1 MSSQNSTPPNPPA
14 SPFGGPTSH
23 TPVQNPYAQ
32 LHRDLGINVDISA
45 NNQGRAEPIVNP
57 MAYPGDGG
65 IGNRVMQG
73 AAGSGFSPVDYATT
87 RLGGNN
93 FQGPAAGQ
101 HFNTGVPL
109 HIAAYR
115 AENAQFNYAALDTGL
130 RNVTQHF
137 AFDPNDALRTPQ
149 TMNDAVLLAHPDY
162 QAQAMYA
169 LQSQVA
175 NIFRPG
181 GEFHRSGQSAHEYF
195 YSRQNNH
202 VNLPMV
208 NMFRSAGVTGDTP
221 QAFLSNANQLLERHF
236 DPLFSQVRGIVSNI
250 ATPDLRMAEVGMQE
264 TSAPAI
270 ALAGGFANAMN
281 RTGVQQAI
289 NFPIT
294 AVASQHATE
303 NFINSMAR
311 VSPEYHYS
319 AESGAAALAMEGEDF
334 LTGSFPT
341 HPGASPGLRMPL
353 SEAHR
358 AAIDVAAGS
367 FEDVF
372 LGENQAVRSG
382 RSVNLPGLGRPVDRD
397 MLRNLI
403 TNPEPDIYEAA
414 INGAA
419 RTETNLYGEVASG
432 GGGRVPDVLVGGVGG
447 GDGGGGGGG
456 RVSDILGGGGGDGGG
471 GGRGDNSQAAFIAT
485 MRDLI
490 NALNANTNAQREG
503 GGAAGQ
509 LGGPSNP
516 LALPAPEAAPAAP
529 TAAAVVADPAMARR
543 GARRANRMFESF
555 LDEEMIRSAPGIRQ
569 GPFLPDDQ
577 RDDDVLRQHNQ
588 SIVRRRTAAGAVVGF
603 GRGLFGMQM
612 QETDTEAAK
621 NARTYGMLA
630 RFAGR
635 GIIAAASQ
643 FGSPTGGN
651 FSAMLEATPG
661 FRRGFENLGLL
672 TQLGE
677 MTSNFELPILQT
689 NRLLG
694 DTSSMSASES
704 VNTGPLRDMIKRGL
718 TLPQALQ
725 ALQGAA
731 AASGGGIQSG
741 ALASAATDLTMN
753 GLDAGAYF
761 GNIGQMRAYGFNQNP
776 GMEFSIASR
785 MGLTGNQALSMQ
797 GQLFGSFL
805 PMTQQNIGIT
815 RENFYSDI
823 TRMGRMSDGGINI
836 AQGQAVFGRGQGVV
850 GGALSMLNAPM
861 QGVAESVLMANALAR
876 TGGNRHAARRLLEQQ
891 MARGGSGALR
901 AMMDMGMSREV
912 AVEALESSGLTTRDI
927 GRLTQGDG
935 LTGAGDLYSSNLGSG
950 KALQFSREL
959 AETQRQGM
967 EAIDQNFDAF
977 KQLEVLNRR
986 TTRYQVDRTAI
997 NMGAQNL
1004 DDLFTAASKV
1014 TDAFDQLATTVRNSS
1029 AFQFMIDELK
1039 AGNIKTGGGLL
1050 GGTMALFGQ
1059 LGIKF

>member
-32 LHRDLGINVDISA
+32 LHSNLGISVNYSS
-45 NNQGRAEPIVNP
+45 NNQGRAEQIVNP
-57 MAYPGDGG
+57 MAYPGNTA
-65 IGNRVMQG
+65 IGTREMQG
-73 AAGSGFSPVDYATT
+73 ASGSGLSPVDYATT
-87 RLGGNN
+87 QLGGYN
-93 FQGPAAGQ
+93 FQGPTAGQ

-109 HIAAYR
+109 HLAAYHDQ
-115 AENAQFNYAALDTGL
+115 NTQFNYRTLDTGL
-130 RNVTQHF
+130 RTVTQSF
-137 AFDPNDALRTPQ
+137 AFDRNAALSDPL
-149 TMNDAVLLAHPDY
+149 TMNNAVLLAHPEY
-162 QAQAMYA
+162 QAQAIGA
-169 LQSQVA
+169 LHSDIA
-175 NIFRPG
+175 AAFRPG
-181 GEFHRSGQSAHEYF
+181 GGFENSGGQSARDF
-195 YSRQNNH
+195 FFSRPSNISNP
-202 VNLPMV
+202 PMAQ
-208 NMFRSAGVTGDTP
+208 MLRSAGVVGDTP
-221 QAFLSNANQLLERHF
+221 EDFLYNAHQALQSHF
-236 DPLFSQVRGIVSNI
+236 DPLFGQVRGIVSNI
-250 ATPDLRMAEVGMQE
+250 PTPELRMAEVGMQQAN
-264 TSAPAI
+264 APAI
-270 ALAGGFANAMN
+270 ALAGGFADVMSQA
-281 RTGVQQAI
+281 GFQQSI
-289 NFPIT
+289 NFPLGAT
-294 AVASQHATE
+294 GSRQSTE
-303 NFINSMAR
+303 NFINNVAR
-311 VSPEYHYS
+311 VSPDYHYA
-319 AESGAAALAMEGEDF
+319 AENAAYILAMQSEDL

-341 HPGASPGLRMPL
+341 HPGADPGLRIPL
-353 SEAHR
+353 SQADR
-358 AAIDVAAGS
+358 AAIEAASNNFQGIFFS
-367 FEDVF
+367 
-372 LGENQAVRSG
+372 ENESVRSG
-382 RSVNLPGLGRPVDRD
+382 RGINLPGMGHAVDRD
-397 MLRNLI
+397 RLQTLIDAPDPQVYQNAAREARNL
-403 TNPEPDIYEAA
+403 NAAFDAPEMNEDAFNA
-414 INGAA
+414 S
-419 RTETNLYGEVASG
+419 VAS
-432 GGGRVPDVLVGGVGG
+432 
-447 GDGGGGGGG
+447 
-456 RVSDILGGGGGDGGG
+456 GGGDGGG
-471 GGRGDNSQAAFIAT
+471 GGRRVPDILGGGGGGGGDNGGGGGGDPQAAFIAA

-490 NALNANTNAQREG
+490 SALNANTNAQRG
-503 GGAAGQ
+503 GGGAGQ

-516 LALPAPEAAPAAP
+516 LALPDPNAPPADPAT

-612 QETDTEAAK
+612 QETDTEASK

-651 FSAMLEATPG
+651 FSAMLDATPG

-876 TGGNRHAARRLLEQQ
+876 TGGNRHEARKILEQQ

-901 AMMDMGMSREV
+901 TMMDMGMSREV

-927 GRLTQGDG
+927 GRLTQGGG
-935 LTGAGDLYSSNLGSG
+935 LIGAGDLYSSNLGSG

-967 EAIDQNFDAF
+967 ETIDQNFDAF
-977 KQLEVLNRR
+977 KQLEGLNRR
-986 TTRYQVDRTAI
+986 TTRYQVERTAI
-997 NMGAQNL
+997 NMGTQNL

-1014 TDAFDQLATTVRNSS
+1014 TDAFDQLATRVRNSS
-1029 AFQFMIDELK
+1029 AFQGMIDEIK
-1039 AGNIKTGGGLL
+1039 AGNVALGGGLL